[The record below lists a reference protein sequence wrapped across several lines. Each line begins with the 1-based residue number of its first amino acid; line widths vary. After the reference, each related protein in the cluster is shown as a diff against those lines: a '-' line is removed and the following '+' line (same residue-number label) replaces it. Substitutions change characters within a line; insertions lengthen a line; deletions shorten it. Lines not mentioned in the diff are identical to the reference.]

1 MKIIHAPR
9 ASAILY
15 NLLTS
20 RKQARPWLM
29 PANICPIVPITF
41 MKAQVPF
48 VLVDISAQS
57 LHMDLEHAGALIES
71 REFGGL
77 LYAHTYGEE
86 STPDEFFRFAKS
98 IDPGLIIVDD
108 RCLCVPG
115 FETASPADVVLFST
129 GHAKLVELE
138 FGGYALMSAGVEYQ
152 PVSLPF
158 HRKDHAQLE
167 ESYKIA
173 VKERRPFEYRDND
186 WLMTDADLPAWDDY
200 RLQIESDLKAS
211 LARRR
216 MLNGIYSSR
225 LPQEIQLPGQYQ
237 TWRFNIRV
245 KNKDRILKSIFEDQL
260 FASSHYASLAGI
272 MAEGRAPAAGAL
284 ADEVI
289 NLFNDHHFT
298 TEMAERICK
307 VILEAL

>member
-9 ASAILY
+9 ASAILC

-48 VLVDISAQS
+48 VLMDISAQS
-57 LHMDLEHAGALIES
+57 LHMDLDHVGALIEK

-77 LYAHTYGEE
+77 LYAHTYGDE
-86 STPDEFFRFAKS
+86 STPHEFFRFAKS

-129 GHAKLVELE
+129 GYAKIVELE
-138 FGGYALMSAGVEYQ
+138 FGGYAFMSDEVEYQ

-158 HRKDHAQLE
+158 HQEDHAQLE
-167 ESYKIA
+167 EQYKIA
-173 VKERRPFEYRDND
+173 LQERRPFEYRDSD
-186 WLMTDADLPAWDDY
+186 WLMTDIDMPAWGDYRRQIEADL
-200 RLQIESDLKAS
+200 ESS
-211 LARRR
+211 LAHRKS
-216 MLNGIYSSR
+216 LNDIYRSR
-225 LPQEIQLPGQYQ
+225 LPSEIQLPAQYQ

-245 KNKDRILKSIFEDQL
+245 KNKDRIIQAIFADQL

-272 MAEGRAPAAGAL
+272 MAKARAPAAEVL

-289 NLFNDHHFT
+289 NLFNDHNFT
-298 TEMAERICK
+298 AEMAGRTCDT
-307 VILEAL
+307 ILKAL